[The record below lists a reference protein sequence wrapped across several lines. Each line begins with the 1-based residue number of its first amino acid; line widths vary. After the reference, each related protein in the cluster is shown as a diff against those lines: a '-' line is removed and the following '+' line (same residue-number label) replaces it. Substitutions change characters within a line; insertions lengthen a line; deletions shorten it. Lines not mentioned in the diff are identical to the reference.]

1 MENVTK
7 KNKEIIYNEFKP
19 DFSLLIKKFPELTKY
34 TLLKNED
41 GEYSFNWSDNKLSLL
56 ITKCILDFYFKIKY
70 YSIPNNFLI
79 PPVPSRLNYINLIKT
94 LLISF
99 NILTSKEE
107 NEIIGIDIGTG
118 ANLIYPLLGY
128 SLYKWKFICSEIN
141 NEAFENS
148 IKIIKENKLEEYIK
162 LIKQKYK
169 NYIFVGIINREK
181 KYTFSICNPPYYDY
195 EDEIKKED
203 KNKNC
208 EYNFD
213 EIYYKNGEVGF
224 FNKYFQESLCYSK
237 NIFLFTYLIGKKS
250 NAEKIYDQ
258 ISEDKNIKYCDMKK
272 IKTGNNIRYIIFWT
286 FFNNYKEFS
295 NIRLFS
301 NEYYNFIPLIQFK

>member
-99 NILTSKEE
+99 NILTSKEG

>member
-258 ISEDKNIKYCDMKK
+258 ISEDKNIRYCDMKK